1 MAYDSFSKTL
11 DPFPLWFWLFLLK
24 FKLMYKLI
32 LYLVGIWRFFLFIY
46 SLICNEYK
54 IHTKR
59 KEIRKVVSSYWVLTE
74 YWFCGT
80 YPIIVSLSAWLM
92 LPTFFCCCVVKSIS
106 YKVESF
112 IVQILFYSRH
122 FSKHFLI
129 FNLRS
134 IHDGSKIHL
143 HVVCR
148 TIILKNAETLLWN
161 EQ

>member
-1 MAYDSFSKTL
+1 MI
-11 DPFPLWFWLFLLK
+11 LFLKHSTLFHFNFEFFYLK
-24 FKLMYKLI
+24 TMYKNEIDFISSRYLKVFSIYLLI
-32 LYLVGIWRFFLFIY
+32 NMQRIQ
-46 SLICNEYK
+46 NT
-54 IHTKR
+54 HTKR

-92 LPTFFCCCVVKSIS
+92 LPTFFCRCVVKSIS

-129 FNLRS
+129 FNLHT

-143 HVVCR
+143 HVV
-148 TIILKNAETLLWN
+148 